1 MNKKFSSMLQPSMR
15 FYFIILILF
24 AVVTFFFGPTS
35 KWLAGGEAVIILLL
49 AIYTRIASKK
59 RGEKLLEYIES
70 VTDNMDTATMD
81 TLKGSPLPVLIFS
94 PRDDLILWSNARFRN
109 MTGEREH
116 LFEARIGDLIPGFSS
131 KWLIEGKVECPDLVT
146 VGQKQYKV
154 FGSIIK
160 SERSPGVQDFLA
172 TTYWVD
178 LTEYAAEHD
187 RFNNS
192 RPVAAILLLD
202 NYDELLNGMSD
213 KEKSVLLAD
222 IDDRIN
228 DWAGGCG
235 GYLCKYDRDR
245 YIFLFEAQY
254 LKPFVDGKF
263 AILDRVREVIATNG
277 MRATLSIGVG
287 KDGDSLDEDF
297 RFASL
302 GVEMA
307 LSRGGDQAVIKNK
320 YNFEFYGGRSAE
332 FEKRTK
338 VRSRVLASAFGELV
352 NDASAVL
359 IMGHKFADLDSIGA
373 AVGVCCIARARGK
386 RARIVVDLEKN
397 LAEPLIEHM
406 RQLPEY
412 ADVFIS
418 AQDAMI
424 EADGKSLLV
433 VVDTNRPEQVES
445 ESLLLS
451 CNRVAVI
458 DHHRRAATYIQNA
471 DLNFHEPYASSASEL
486 VAEMLQY
493 LVEKSSILRYEA
505 EAIMAGIVLDT
516 KSFAIRTGSR
526 TFDAAAFL
534 RRVGADTSEV
544 KKLLQSD
551 LSTTMARYDIIKSA
565 SLYKSGIAIAVSDR
579 KENRI
584 IVAQAADEL
593 LNVAGVEASFVLSPG
608 EDSIDISARSIG
620 SVNVQMILEQL
631 GGGGNKSTAGVQI
644 RGKTSAQVLRELTA
658 AIDTYLAEDNQ

>member
-1 MNKKFSSMLQPSMR
+1 MNKKLSALLQPSMR
-15 FYFIILILF
+15 FYFVILILF

-49 AIYTRIASKK
+49 AIYTRIANKK

-94 PRDDLILWSNARFRN
+94 PRDDLILWSNARFRS

-116 LFEARIGDLIPGFSS
+116 LFEARITDLVPGFSG
-131 KWLIEGKVECPDLVT
+131 KWLIEGKVECPELVT
-146 VGQKQYKV
+146 VGDKQYRV

-160 SERSPGVQDFLA
+160 SERRPGVQEFLA

-178 LTEYAAEHD
+178 LTEYAAMHD
-187 RFNNS
+187 EYIHS
-192 RPVAAILLLD
+192 RPVAAILVLD

-213 KEKSVLLAD
+213 KEKSTLLAD

-228 DWAGGCG
+228 DWVSGCG

-245 YIFLFEAQY
+245 YIFLFEERY
-254 LKPFVDGKF
+254 LKQFVDGKF
-263 AILDRVREVIATNG
+263 SVLDKTREVIATNG
-277 MRATLSIGVG
+277 MRATLSIGMG

-297 RFASL
+297 RFAAL

-338 VRSRVLASAFGELV
+338 VRSRVMANAFGELV
-352 NDASAVL
+352 SDASTVL
-359 IMGHKFADLDSIGA
+359 IMGHKNADLDTVGA
-373 AVGVCCIARARGK
+373 AVGICCIARSRGK
-386 RARIVVDLEKN
+386 RARIVIDPEKN
-397 LAEPLIEHM
+397 MAAPLVNHM
-406 RQLPEY
+406 RTLPEY

-418 AQDAMI
+418 SQDAMI

-505 EAIMAGIVLDT
+505 EALMAGIVLDT

-534 RRVGADTSEV
+534 RRVGADTAEV

-551 LSTTMARYDIIKSA
+551 LSTTMAKYNIIRGA
-565 SLYKSGIAIAVSDR
+565 SIYKDGIAIAVSDR

-608 EDSIDISARSIG
+608 EDSIDISGRSIG
-620 SVNVQMILEQL
+620 NVNVQMILEKL

-644 RGKTSAQVLRELTA
+644 RGKTSQEVLRELTA
-658 AIDTYLAEDNQ
+658 AIDEYVAEGNE